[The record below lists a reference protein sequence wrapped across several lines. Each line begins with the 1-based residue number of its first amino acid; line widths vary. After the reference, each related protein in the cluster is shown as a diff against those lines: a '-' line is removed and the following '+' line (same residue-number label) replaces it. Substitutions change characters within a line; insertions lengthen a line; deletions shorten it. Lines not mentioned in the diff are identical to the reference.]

1 MGNIITPKEAP
12 NWRLT
17 LEEFSTLFHK
27 DWVVLEEQ
35 FSPSGN
41 GNKVVWKIQFGVYTA
56 RCWVDE
62 SGVALHT
69 DADFV
74 RTILLAFWYRQ
85 FVPEEIELFFYCDG
99 NEVTQITK
107 PFDELQVF
115 NEVFCDSS

>member
-17 LEEFSTLFHK
+17 LEEFSILFNK
-27 DWVVLEEQ
+27 DWIVLDEQ
-35 FSPSGN
+35 LSPSTNESKGY
-41 GNKVVWKIQFGVYTA
+41 WKIQIGVYTA
-56 RCWVDE
+56 QCWVYNN
-62 SGVALHT
+62 GVSLHT

-99 NEVTQITK
+99 NEITQIIK